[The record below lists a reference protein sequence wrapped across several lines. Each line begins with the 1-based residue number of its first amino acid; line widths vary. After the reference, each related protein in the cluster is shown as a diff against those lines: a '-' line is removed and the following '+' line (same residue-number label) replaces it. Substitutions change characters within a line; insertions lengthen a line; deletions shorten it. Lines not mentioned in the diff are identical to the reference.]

1 MKICAF
7 IGDMYRDFSL
17 SIIRHLDYYAQEK
30 GHRIDVFGMCSVTT
44 SNPLHVNGLKSILTL
59 PNVHDYD
66 GIILCYDTL
75 IHEDLGKDLVEDLL
89 DDMEAPPVVCIR
101 AAIPGFYNIIP
112 DNRALM
118 YEVAKHVISK
128 CKTDDIGFVTGMD
141 ELEDSYERRE
151 GFEKAMQEA
160 GHEIREDM
168 IYHGNYWITQGPEM
182 ADCFIKPDGT
192 LPEAIICSNDY
203 EAIALCNELIQR
215 GYQIPGDTMI
225 SGVDNTYEA
234 RDHIPSMT
242 TIEISNETF
251 VDIAM
256 QVLEDAANGKKRDL
270 NIYVPGNLILRES
283 TGDLVVERDIYKSL
297 CLQNVASSVSMDD
310 RREFVVINAL
320 FEGALTKETS
330 IQVTL
335 DQFRTIDSIRSV
347 YLVQYRENDRVLVGY
362 YSDQGEDHIKDVTFS
377 NDILLPQGLENDE
390 RGTRIYLPLAYKNEV
405 YGYALFVVDTD
416 VANFINFKIEYIL
429 SQAGQN
435 INKLELYSKLFG
447 IADVMSLYIKDP
459 LTGTLNRRG
468 FEKHISELFDDEGK
482 MIKACAVASI
492 DMDELKFINDNFGH
506 NAGDEAIKETANAIE
521 SALNPG
527 EFVARMGGDEFEAV
541 IFLSDAGRLGKFIRN
556 VRNNIREVNLS
567 GKYQFELSSSIG
579 TCDLTDWHGV
589 TDCMK
594 KADKAMYLEKKAKK
608 KNR

>member
-1 MKICAF
+1 
-7 IGDMYRDFSL
+7 
-17 SIIRHLDYYAQEK
+17 
-30 GHRIDVFGMCSVTT
+30 
-44 SNPLHVNGLKSILTL
+44 
-59 PNVHDYD
+59 
-66 GIILCYDTL
+66 
-75 IHEDLGKDLVEDLL
+75 
-89 DDMEAPPVVCIR
+89 
-101 AAIPGFYNIIP
+101 
-112 DNRALM
+112 
-118 YEVAKHVISK
+118 
-128 CKTDDIGFVTGMD
+128 
-141 ELEDSYERRE
+141 
-151 GFEKAMQEA
+151 
-160 GHEIREDM
+160 
-168 IYHGNYWITQGPEM
+168 
-182 ADCFIKPDGT
+182 
-192 LPEAIICSNDY
+192 
-203 EAIALCNELIQR
+203 
-215 GYQIPGDTMI
+215 
-225 SGVDNTYEA
+225 
-234 RDHIPSMT
+234 
-242 TIEISNETF
+242 
-251 VDIAM
+251 M
-256 QVLEDAANGKKRDL
+256 QVLEDAANGKKQDL

-405 YGYALFVVDTD
+405 YGYALFIVDTD

-482 MIKACAVASI
+482 MIKTCAVASI
-492 DMDELKFINDNFGH
+492 DMDELKYINDNFGH

-541 IFLSDAGRLGKFIRN
+541 IILSDPGRLGKFIRT
-556 VRNNIREVNLS
+556 VRNNIREVNMS

-579 TCDLTDWHGV
+579 TCELTDWHGV